1 MALIPRTD
9 LDVFGLCLGGNVFGW
24 TASRE
29 ESFAVLDAYAAA
41 GGNFLDTADRYMASA
56 AGNEGGESETIIG
69 EWLAARGN
77 RDQIVL
83 ATKIGRFPGLDD
95 LRPETVH
102 RATENSLKRLGIETI
117 DLLYAHFDDE
127 DTPVAETLGAFG
139 ELIEAGKVRHIAAS
153 NFSTGRLIE
162 ALAAADREDLPRYV
176 ALQPHYNLM
185 ERDFEHDQRQVCERE
200 DLAVFPYFSLAKG
213 FLTGKYR
220 PGGERVD
227 SVRAAGAAQYLD
239 ERGERMLAALD
250 EISAAHGVE
259 PAAVAVAWLRE
270 QPTVLAPIAS
280 ARNEGQ
286 LAPLL
291 AAVELELDGEEIA
304 RLTAI

>member
-153 NFSTGRLIE
+153 NFSTGRLTE